1 MSDQEN
7 IQRNG
12 SEETGSGNSINK
24 QRGMHRHSSRSHHGN
39 SSGWGWWEH
48 RSLPQKILIG
58 IGFGILGILFLGL
71 LGLVVMVLWNWLM
84 PEIFGLKRVDYWQA
98 WGLLVLCTILFKSFG
113 SDTSDNRK
121 TRKRRRHLR
130 NYMQEE
136 QPAPGEDS
144 GDSRQT

>member
-1 MSDQEN
+1 MIDQEN
-7 IQRNG
+7 TQRNG
-12 SEETGSGNSINK
+12 SEEAGSGNGTDK
-24 QRGMHRHSSRSHHGN
+24 KKGMHQHSYRSHR
-39 SSGWGWWEH
+39 SESGGRDWWEH

-71 LGLVVMVLWNWLM
+71 LGLVVMALWNWLM

-136 QPAPGEDS
+136 QPVPE
-144 GDSRQT
+144 GDSR